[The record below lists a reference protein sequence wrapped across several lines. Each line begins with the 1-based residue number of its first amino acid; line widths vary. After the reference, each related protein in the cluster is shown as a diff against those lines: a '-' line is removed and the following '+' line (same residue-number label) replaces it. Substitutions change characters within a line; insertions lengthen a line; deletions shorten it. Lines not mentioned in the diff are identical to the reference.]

1 MTQHLI
7 NTLRKSIVG
16 AVLMLLPASPPKT
29 VEPEP
34 IRRPLRPEPDTWLFD
49 AERSVKAHADD
60 YFGAMDR
67 LQDQLAGLHSLLS
80 TASISEPVVSRVNS
94 APVFG
99 AARLTAIW
107 SDTMLFD
114 GEPYLLDATPAD
126 MDAPDDLLFGIPND
140 KAMPNIHVIAAQ
152 KLSVHNKFNFSDR
165 RAA

>member
-1 MTQHLI
+1 
-7 NTLRKSIVG
+7 
-16 AVLMLLPASPPKT
+16 MLLPASTPKT

-60 YFGAMDR
+60 YFGAMDG

-80 TASISEPVVSRVNS
+80 TASISNPVVSRVNS
-94 APVFG
+94 VPAFG

-114 GEPYLLDATPAD
+114 GEPYLLDAAPAY
-126 MDAPDDLLFGIPND
+126 MDAPDDLLFETPND
-140 KAMPNIHVIAAQ
+140 QAMPHIHVMAAQ
-152 KLSVHNKFNFSDR
+152 KLSVDNKFNLSDR